1 MGKIREFVDRFLLSK
16 FEWKR
21 KYNPEPEWTKEYW
34 KKKAERAPAVYSWLF
49 ELTDEER
56 KEIIKKGKEHCDK
69 VWKLAE
75 QIKRTELGQP
85 EGPIILSNIE
95 YQLAEEQLK
104 KAGE

>member
-1 MGKIREFVDRFLLSK
+1 MKKKIREFLERTHKLSFRLLLSDY
-16 FEWKR
+16 E
-21 KYNPEPEWTKEYW
+21 W
-34 KKKAERAPAVYSWLF
+34 KKKYCPEVYSWLF

-75 QIKRTELGQP
+75 QNKRTELEQP
-85 EGPIILSNIE
+85 KGSIVLSNID

>member
-1 MGKIREFVDRFLLSK
+1 MKKKIREVLDRLLLSDH
-16 FEWKR
+16 E
-21 KYNPEPEWTKEYW
+21 W
-34 KKKAERAPAVYSWLF
+34 KKKYCPEVYSWLF

-75 QIKRTELGQP
+75 QNKRTELEQP
-85 EGPIILSNIE
+85 KGSIVLSNID